1 VRRESRTVAAGAALT
16 AMRVSWRAQRGV
28 RALVRGGGRH
38 RAAASPRSGTG
49 GSCRARCAGPGRK
62 GASPLCHPEPESR
75 SRRVTQRNLAARVSQ
90 LDEEVLS
97 DLSYAFMAID
107 LDHSGT
113 LEPEEVRHLL
123 RVLGGDN
130 TIELEQCRAIMT
142 EAKVSRAF
150 GAQRLAVRPLM
161 HRAGV

>member
-1 VRRESRTVAAGAALT
+1 
-16 AMRVSWRAQRGV
+16 M
-28 RALVRGGGRH
+28 
-38 RAAASPRSGTG
+38 
-49 GSCRARCAGPGRK
+49 
-62 GASPLCHPEPESR
+62 
-75 SRRVTQRNLAARVSQ
+75 TQRNLAARVSQ